1 MVARQPAPKV
11 PTSVTSLGRAL
22 TLVHT
27 GQAAQRSVMTERL
40 GLTRTATGAV
50 LRELERLGLVR
61 AEAGMPRQPGS
72 SMGRPS
78 HHVEIHPDAPAALA
92 LQVQTETLVIA
103 DVHLGGGLGTLTEVP
118 LPRPATPAR
127 VLTLAARQLAQ
138 QLAALR
144 TPCAGIGVALPSAV
158 GDDGTALAAF
168 NLGWPGAVPVRS
180 KLSELLQRQGFSHR
194 VTVGNDAD
202 LAALAEYRHGAGRG
216 ASDLLYLTTGQ
227 RGVGGGLV
235 VNGRLHLGSA
245 GYALEVGHLT
255 VAPGGRPC
263 HCGNAGCLEVEADP
277 AALLA
282 AAGRPTTGSMLTTAR
297 DVISSAPGDP
307 AARTAVLTITERLA
321 VGLASLVN
329 VLNPDRVVLGEL
341 FADVLAVAEP
351 ELRAGLTRGSFL
363 DQAARVELLPAGLP
377 RSTLIGAGEIALQPL
392 LDDPRLTLPANHRP
406 TRTAAARRS

>member
-1 MVARQPAPKV
+1 MPARPLATKV
-11 PTSVTSLGRAL
+11 PTPVTSLGRAL

-27 GQAAQRSVMTERL
+27 GQAAQRSVMTEQL

-50 LRELERLGLVR
+50 LRELERLRLVR
-61 AEAGMPRQPGS
+61 TEAGAPRRPRS
-72 SMGRPS
+72 STGRPS
-78 HHVEIHPDAPAALA
+78 HRVAVHPDAPVALA

-103 DVHLGGGLGTLTEVP
+103 DVHLGGELGTLAEVP
-118 LPRPATPAR
+118 LPQPVTPAR
-127 VLTLAARQLAQ
+127 VLTLAARQLGRR
-138 QLAALR
+138 LATLH

-180 KLSELLQRQGFSHR
+180 KLSQLLQRQGFSHPL
-194 VTVGNDAD
+194 TVGNDAD
-202 LAALAEYRHGAGRG
+202 LAALAEYRHGSGRG

-263 HCGNAGCLEVEADP
+263 HCGNSGCLEVEADP

-282 AAGRPTTGSMLTTAR
+282 AARRPATGSMLATAR
-297 DVISSAPGDP
+297 AVITSAPSDP
-307 AARTAVLTITERLA
+307 AASAAVLTITERLA
-321 VGLASLVN
+321 AGLASLVN

-363 DQAARVELLPAGLP
+363 DQAAHVELRPAELA
-377 RSTLIGAGEIALQPL
+377 RSTLVGAGEVALQPL
-392 LDDPRLTLPANHRP
+392 LDDPRLAE
-406 TRTAAARRS
+406 